1 MKRPA
6 RRGGRARRSSH
17 FDDQGAA
24 RMVDVGAKAIS
35 VREAVAR
42 GRVSLSREAYEAV
55 VEGTAKKGDVLGVA
69 RIAAIQTAKRTSEW
83 IPLCHPLALDA
94 LEVSFTPEEAE
105 PAISIEA
112 RARTSARTG
121 VEMEAMVAVSAAAL
135 TIYDMC
141 KSIDRGMTIGDV
153 RLVRK
158 SGGKSGLYER
168 RGG

>member
-6 RRGGRARRSSH
+6 RGSARPRRSSH
-17 FDDQGAA
+17 FDEQGAA
-24 RMVDVGAKAIS
+24 RMVDVGGKAVT
-35 VREAVAR
+35 VREAIAR
-42 GRVSLSREAYEAV
+42 GLVSLSRDAFEAV
-55 VEGTAKKGDVLGVA
+55 LEGTSQKGDVLGVA
-69 RIAAIQTAKRTSEW
+69 RIAAIQAAKRTSEW

-94 LEVSFTPEEAE
+94 VEVSFTPDASG
-105 PAISIEA
+105 PAIAIEA
-112 RARTSARTG
+112 RVRTSARTG

-141 KSIDRGMTIGDV
+141 KSIDRGILIGEL

-168 RGG
+168 TGG

>member
-6 RRGGRARRSSH
+6 RGRARPRRSSH
-17 FDDQGAA
+17 FDEKGAA
-24 RMVDVGAKAIS
+24 RMVDVGEKAVTS
-35 VREAVAR
+35 REAVAR
-42 GRVSLSREAYEAV
+42 GRVSLSREAFDSIV
-55 VEGTAKKGDVLGVA
+55 SGTAKKGDVLGVA
-69 RIAAIQTAKRTSEW
+69 RIAAIQAAKRTADW

-94 LEVSFTPEEAE
+94 LEVSFEPDASG

-112 RARTSARTG
+112 LVRTSARTG

-141 KSIDRGMTIGDV
+141 KSIDRGISIGDV

-168 RGG
+168 AGS

>member
-1 MKRPA
+1 MKRPV
-6 RRGGRARRSSH
+6 RRGAEPPRSSH
-17 FDDQGAA
+17 FDEQGAA
-24 RMVDVGAKAIS
+24 RMVDVGGKAVS

-42 GRVSLSREAYEAV
+42 GRVSLSREAFDV
-55 VEGTAKKGDVLGVA
+55 VVAGTAKKGDVLGVA

-94 LEVSFTPEEAE
+94 LEVSFTPDSAA

-112 RARTSARTG
+112 RVRTSARTG

-141 KSIDRGMTIGDV
+141 KSIDRSMVIGEV
-153 RLVRK
+153 RLIRK

-168 RGG
+168 PPR